1 MNTLKDYVTINF
13 HLMYVDVL
21 EVVILL
27 MTYQIQEYRI
37 TGINELKTLAKHI
50 SFECKYKSDG
60 RKYNLNQY

>member
-1 MNTLKDYVTINF
+1 M
-13 HLMYVDVL
+13 

-37 TGINELKTLAKHI
+37 TGINELKTLTKHI